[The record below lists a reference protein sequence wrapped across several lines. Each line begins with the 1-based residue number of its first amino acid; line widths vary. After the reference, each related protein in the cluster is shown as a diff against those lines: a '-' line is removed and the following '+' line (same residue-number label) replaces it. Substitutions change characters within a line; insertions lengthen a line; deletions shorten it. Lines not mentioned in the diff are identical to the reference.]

1 MMKYLKPIDE
11 VAKELAPFTDEAQ
24 ERYLKLLAA
33 FGLPL
38 NEADL
43 KIADGH
49 SQSVEN

>member
-1 MMKYLKPIDE
+1 MKYLKTVDE
-11 VAKELAPFTDEAQ
+11 VAKELAPVTDEDQ
-24 ERYLKLLAA
+24 ERYLKFLAA
-33 FGLPL
+33 FELPL